1 MACFSLWCSSLFA
14 VLLQLCWE
22 GPEEAEHGYLIVR
35 SVHTNCKKHSMD
47 KFMVSLDPKTFWPRE
62 EGSGENLTQKC
73 LERWYA
79 AVGVDGGRNATS
91 ANQLSSFTSVRIW

>member
-1 MACFSLWCSSLFA
+1 MAINSAIYATFQGQQLYIRTTRNILW
-14 VLLQLCWE
+14 
-22 GPEEAEHGYLIVR
+22 
-35 SVHTNCKKHSMD
+35 TNPWLVWTPKPSGHVKKD
-47 KFMVSLDPKTFWPRE
+47 L
-62 EGSGENLTQKC
+62 GINLTQKC